1 DDFKVEGEK
10 IGENNFIAIFENT
23 TDDNSDQNDGVQI
36 IAGHTSYDSDHQSGF
51 LRFVRPDGQQCGR
64 VRQEGGGS
72 VRYATSSDIR
82 LKENIQPTQYGL
94 ADILNIQ
101 VQDYNFIN
109 DKEEYQ
115 QTGFLAQ
122 QLYTIFPTAVEVG
135 GNDVKNDPWTVDYG
149 SLTPLLV
156 KGMQEQQEIIK
167 KLEET
172 TDQQQQQ
179 IQQQRAEIQHLQAQ
193 LEKVD
198 QLESMLEALQAQVK
212 LETE

>member
-1 DDFKVEGEK
+1 
-10 IGENNFIAIFENT
+10 
-23 TDDNSDQNDGVQI
+23 
-36 IAGHTSYDSDHQSGF
+36 

-94 ADILNIQ
+94 TNILNIQ
-101 VQDYNFIN
+101 VRDYNFIN

-122 QLYTIFPTAVEVG
+122 QLYTIFPIAVEVG
-135 GNDVKNDPWTVDYG
+135 GDDVKNDPWTVDYG

-167 KLEET
+167 DLKNEIEDLKTQVAKIERLEAMLET
-172 TDQQQQQ
+172 
-179 IQQQRAEIQHLQAQ
+179 LQA
-193 LEKVD
+193 
-198 QLESMLEALQAQVK
+198 AVK
-212 LETE
+212 